1 MNAALIANSDRSRQI
16 LERIPAARWG
26 KPEDFEGV
34 IVFLASRASDYLC
47 GESII
52 VDGGWMGR

>member
-1 MNAALIANSDRSRQI
+1 MNAALISNPVRARQI

-26 KPEDFEGV
+26 SPEDFEGV
-34 IVFLASRASDYLC
+34 IVFLASRASDYVC
-47 GESII
+47 GECIT